1 MISLTVFT
9 KPLVVANYKDF
20 YIKSSRAGR
29 ITIYA
34 LYDVTHDVT
43 HYDVTCYDVT
53 CYDVIDDCKI
63 SSLHIV
69 DMNLFVGL
77 LNGKLLMIDLQSMSP
92 LAVFHCHED
101 RVKPIFSLKVRTM
114 HALSIYLYS

>member
-1 MISLTVFT
+1 MMS
-9 KPLVVANYKDF
+9 
-20 YIKSSRAGR
+20 
-29 ITIYA
+29 
-34 LYDVTHDVT
+34 H
-43 HYDVTCYDVT
+43 DVT

-69 DMNLFVGL
+69 DMDLFVGL

-114 HALSIYLYS
+114 LYPSICQCNY

>member
-1 MISLTVFT
+1 MISLTVST

-20 YIKSSRAGR
+20 YIKSSKAGR

-34 LYDVTHDVT
+34 LYN
-43 HYDVTCYDVT
+43 VT

-114 HALSIYLYS
+114 HALCIYLYS

>member
-1 MISLTVFT
+1 M
-9 KPLVVANYKDF
+9 VANYKDF
-20 YIKSSRAGR
+20 YIKSSKAGR

-34 LYDVTHDVT
+34 LYNYTCYDVTH
-43 HYDVTCYDVT
+43 YDVT

-77 LNGKLLMIDLQSMSP
+77 LNGKLLMIELQSMSP

-114 HALSIYLYS
+114 HTHLYS